1 MKKFNKVLFFL
12 FFAFST
18 LTAYAQG
25 SDEVEM
31 ADIFRQDGKIYT
43 VIFGVAVILIGIVLL
58 LIRIDRKVFNL
69 EKRVEQ
75 EGK

>member
-1 MKKFNKVLFFL
+1 MKKLSKVLFLLVFM
-12 FFAFST
+12 FAT
-18 LTAYAQG
+18 LQSFAQG
-25 SDEVEM
+25 SNEVEM

-69 EKRVEQ
+69 EKRVE
-75 EGK
+75 ED